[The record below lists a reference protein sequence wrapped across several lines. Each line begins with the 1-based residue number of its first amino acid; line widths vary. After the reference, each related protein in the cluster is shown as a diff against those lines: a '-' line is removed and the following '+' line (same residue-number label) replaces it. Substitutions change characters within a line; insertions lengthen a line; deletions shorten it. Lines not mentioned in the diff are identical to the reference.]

1 MGGDGFYACWKNPY
15 MEPSLK
21 GKVMAG
27 QVLILDCVQL
37 RDYQERL
44 ALSQTTGMLI
54 RRKNKPCY

>member
-1 MGGDGFYACWKNPY
+1 

-27 QVLILDCVQL
+27 QVFDLGLCPIARLSKK
-37 RDYQERL
+37 DYGNK
-44 ALSQTTGMLI
+44 STTGMLI